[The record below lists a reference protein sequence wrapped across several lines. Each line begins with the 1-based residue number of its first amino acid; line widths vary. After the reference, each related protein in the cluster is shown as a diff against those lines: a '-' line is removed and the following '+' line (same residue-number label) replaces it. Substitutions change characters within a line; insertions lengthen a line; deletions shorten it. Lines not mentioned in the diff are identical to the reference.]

1 MTNCVIGLVTC
12 SSRAEAR
19 EVARAVLRKK
29 LAACV
34 NVLDGVGSHYWWH
47 GKLEQTKET
56 MLLIKTTKA
65 NMGAVTRTIEASH
78 SYDVPEIIAIPI
90 IEGSKKY
97 LKWIDE
103 SLRAEGPK
111 KGF

>member
-78 SYDVPEIIAIPI
+78 SYDVPEIIFVPI
-90 IEGSKKY
+90 AAGGRNYLNWIRKSVNKK
-97 LKWIDE
+97 
-103 SLRAEGPK
+103 
-111 KGF
+111 